1 MNPHINYTTIAYK
14 NKSGRRKKAQASR
27 ADGRTIPFPVMP
39 PPLYERTF
47 FMDAETK
54 RYIDEQ
60 IARLRAELLKK
71 IQKKG

>member
-1 MNPHINYTTIAYK
+1 
-14 NKSGRRKKAQASR
+14 
-27 ADGRTIPFPVMP
+27 MP
-39 PPLYERTF
+39 SFLYERTF

>member
-1 MNPHINYTTIAYK
+1 
-14 NKSGRRKKAQASR
+14 
-27 ADGRTIPFPVMP
+27 MP
-39 PPLYERTF
+39 PLLYERTF

-71 IQKKG
+71 IQKKE